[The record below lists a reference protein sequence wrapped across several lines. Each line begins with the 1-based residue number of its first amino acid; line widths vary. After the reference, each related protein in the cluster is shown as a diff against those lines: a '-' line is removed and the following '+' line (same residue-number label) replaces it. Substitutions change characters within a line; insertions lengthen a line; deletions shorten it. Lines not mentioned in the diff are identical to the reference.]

1 MLRPWAVNAKLLTCF
16 WSCDQTHPFTATGA
30 CPAKHCHCTY
40 WHWQVLCIFDKMWWI
55 HMAALQHSCTD
66 SVLWQHMYNLCLLPF
81 TSFFIFVSRFNF
93 NPLQAGKIWA
103 ASFTVTYSWHL
114 SMKAIY
120 GNNKTENQDNIK
132 ASMPPQI
139 TKSLCWGAYLSLA
152 VTERWLSAELSS
164 FCKQPYGFMTRLSV
178 TIKSITSIDQ
188 ISPFINRCCVIS
200 SYFGCFRRQKAS
212 VTTTWK

>member
-1 MLRPWAVNAKLLTCF
+1 MQSCWPASDHVTRHILSQQQVPAQQSIATALTDTDRFSVSLTGCGGFTWQPYNIAK
-16 WSCDQTHPFTATGA
+16 
-30 CPAKHCHCTY
+30 
-40 WHWQVLCIFDKMWWI
+40 
-55 HMAALQHSCTD
+55 HSCTD
-66 SVLWQHMYNLCLLPF
+66 SVLWQHTYNLCLLPF